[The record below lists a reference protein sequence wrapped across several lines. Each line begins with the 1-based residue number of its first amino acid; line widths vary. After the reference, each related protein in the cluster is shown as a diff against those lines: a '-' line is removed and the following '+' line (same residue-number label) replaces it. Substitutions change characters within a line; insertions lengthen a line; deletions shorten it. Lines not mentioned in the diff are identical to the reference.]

1 MAQHCQYLFSVK
13 ETKKQRGCVNLI
25 HINGGI
31 FAVAESKCCP
41 TVSRLDSTVVWKIMQ
56 VISMV
61 SIQLESYLSRIN
73 NQLKASQK
81 CM

>member
-1 MAQHCQYLFSVK
+1 MAQNCQYLFSVKK

-31 FAVAESKCCP
+31 FAVAESKCYP
-41 TVSRLDSTVVWKIMQ
+41 TVSRLDSRVVWKITQ

-73 NQLKASQK
+73 NQLKANQ
-81 CM
+81 